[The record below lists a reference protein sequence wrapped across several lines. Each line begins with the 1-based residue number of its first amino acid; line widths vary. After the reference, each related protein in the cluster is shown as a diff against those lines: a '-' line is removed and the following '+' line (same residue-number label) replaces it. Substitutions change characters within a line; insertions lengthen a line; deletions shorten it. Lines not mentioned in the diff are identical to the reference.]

1 MFGYDTGVLASI
13 LEFDKWKSY
22 FHHPGSIGVGVI
34 VSALTA
40 GCFVGSLIAGRIAD
54 KYSRKRTIMIACVV
68 FSLGAAIQCG
78 SINRAMLIVGRFIS
92 GLGVGVLSMT
102 VPMFQSE
109 LAPPAIRGR
118 LVSFQQW
125 AITWGIVVSYWVDYG
140 LHFVQSDVA
149 WRVPIGIQIV
159 PAAVLF
165 VAMFFMPYSPRW
177 LVNHGLVD
185 EAHVVLAKLRAMG
198 DLNAPDVVT
207 ELEEIKESVQ
217 VDGVT
222 AVRSYTELF
231 HVPIRRRVLI
241 GIAVHALSQL
251 SGINVTLYFAPT
263 IFKQSGLTG
272 KNASLLAQ
280 GLSGVVNCLFTIP
293 AILWIDR
300 WGRRKTLMFG
310 SLGCGIAYF
319 VQAVATGAT
328 QHKTFDENGDLYLN
342 LPTGPSY

>member
-1 MFGYDTGVLASI
+1 MGNNRRAYLTCSISSLGGFMFGYDTGVLASI

-217 VDGVT
+217 VDG
-222 AVRSYTELF
+222 
-231 HVPIRRRVLI
+231 
-241 GIAVHALSQL
+241 
-251 SGINVTLYFAPT
+251 
-263 IFKQSGLTG
+263 
-272 KNASLLAQ
+272 
-280 GLSGVVNCLFTIP
+280 
-293 AILWIDR
+293 
-300 WGRRKTLMFG
+300 
-310 SLGCGIAYF
+310 
-319 VQAVATGAT
+319 
-328 QHKTFDENGDLYLN
+328 
-342 LPTGPSY
+342 